1 MRVDD
6 IYSFPIIRELVHY
19 NSEMASTAAVLLVVR
34 RCALLMSYP
43 LFQYF
48 CLLQQE
54 YIGAD
59 VQYQYVLVI
68 AAFFDYQY
76 DHEDILDIHK
86 SLLYR

>member
-1 MRVDD
+1 
-6 IYSFPIIRELVHY
+6 
-19 NSEMASTAAVLLVVR
+19 
-34 RCALLMSYP
+34 MSYP